1 MIVYSALPLCMFSIL
16 NVVICLNFINLC
28 HLIRGIILQPDNPA
42 ELSGKIYEM
51 MSTAMASKWA
61 SHAQPAEMNLQ
72 RDSPVSSE
80 PIEAEVIEPELVDD
94 SQKK

>member
-1 MIVYSALPLCMFSIL
+1 
-16 NVVICLNFINLC
+16 
-28 HLIRGIILQPDNPA
+28 
-42 ELSGKIYEM
+42 M